1 MPVKDPSL
9 TIARANELRK
19 IIRDAPW
26 KASTS
31 DRYKTAPHQYIIATN
46 SGPEWKFF
54 ADNIA
59 KYGEVRSWRGH
70 RYKYLVVDDYCY
82 WVMFPV
88 LNRALVDTL
97 DPITP

>member
-1 MPVKDPSL
+1 MPVKHKSV

-19 IIRDAPW
+19 IIRDAAW
-26 KASTS
+26 KTSTS
-31 DRYKTAPHQYIIATN
+31 ERYKTAPHQYIIATN

-59 KYGEVRSWRGH
+59 TYGEIRSWRGH
-70 RYKYLVVDDYCY
+70 RYKYLVVDEYCY

-88 LNRALVDTL
+88 LNRALVDSL
-97 DPITP
+97 DPVAL

>member
-1 MPVKDPSL
+1 MPAKGSAL

-19 IIRDAPW
+19 IIREAHW

-31 DRYKTAPHQYIIATN
+31 SRYKTAPHQYIIATD
-46 SGPEWKFF
+46 SGPEWKLF

-59 KYGEVRSWRGH
+59 TYGEMRSWRGH
-70 RYKYLVVDDYCY
+70 HFKYSIVDDYCY

-97 DPITP
+97 DPIAS